1 MSTELGI
8 SRTSV
13 TQIVRKDLGLSS
25 FKLRKVQF
33 LTDTMKLKRKLRSR
47 GLLSR
52 FAGDGLNDVLFS
64 DEKLF
69 TIEQAFNRQNDRV
82 LSSNTSTIPETL
94 HYVRRTQKPLSV
106 MVWAG
111 ISAVGRTPLVFVPQG
126 VKINSNTYR
135 ELVLEPLVKDL
146 GKTMFHNQP
155 FMFQQDGAPAHTS
168 KVTQAW
174 LQHNIPGFISKEEWP
189 PSSPDLNPM
198 DFSIWSILETNAC
211 AKSHANIDS
220 LKMSLLREWDKIPD
234 ETLRA
239 AVRAVPNRLQD
250 VIRKK
255 GGYIE

>member
-1 MSTELGI
+1 MELFVNGNTTSEIMKTLGIRKERCMFVYRTGYRRHRDRSRSGRPISVTTQRMKNIIRCRIRRNPRRSIRKMSTELGI

-13 TQIVRKDLGLSS
+13 TYIVRKDLGLSS

-52 FAGDGLNDVLFS
+52 FAGDGLNNVLFS

-111 ISAVGRTPLVFVPQG
+111 ISAVGRIPLVFVPQG

-135 ELVLEPLVKDL
+135 ELVLEP
-146 GKTMFHNQP
+146 
-155 FMFQQDGAPAHTS
+155 
-168 KVTQAW
+168 
-174 LQHNIPGFISKEEWP
+174 
-189 PSSPDLNPM
+189 
-198 DFSIWSILETNAC
+198 
-211 AKSHANIDS
+211 
-220 LKMSLLREWDKIPD
+220 
-234 ETLRA
+234 
-239 AVRAVPNRLQD
+239 
-250 VIRKK
+250 
-255 GGYIE
+255 